1 VNVKRAM
8 GIDYGDV
15 RIGIAISDAMGWT
28 AQGVETI
35 KRQTEEKDLGRI
47 GELIREYDVETLV
60 LGLPK
65 NMNNTIGPRGEMSQ
79 QFAELLQQTFGLP
92 VVLWDER
99 LSTMAAE
106 RMLISAD
113 VSRKKRKQVVDK
125 MAAAIILQN
134 YLDSKSNGK

>member
-1 VNVKRAM
+1 MNDKRAM

-15 RIGIAISDAMGWT
+15 RIGIAVSDLMGWT

-35 KRQTEEKDLGRI
+35 HRKNEEADIGRI
-47 GELIREYDVETLV
+47 GELIREYDVDTIV

-65 NMNNTIGPRGEMSQ
+65 NMNNTIGPRGELSM
-79 QFAELLQQTFGLP
+79 QFAEILREKFGLP

-106 RMLISAD
+106 RMLVSAD

-134 YLDSKSNGK
+134 YLDSKK

>member
-1 VNVKRAM
+1 VNVKRVL

-15 RIGIAISDAMGWT
+15 RIGIAVSDAMGWT

-35 KRQTEEKDLGRI
+35 KRQSEDQDLARI
-47 GELIREYDVETLV
+47 GELIREYDVETVV
-60 LGLPK
+60 LGFPK
-65 NMNNTIGPRGEMSQ
+65 NMNGTIGPRGELSQ
-79 QFAELLQQTFGLP
+79 QFAETLKAKFGLP

-125 MAAAIILQN
+125 MAASIILQN

>member
-1 VNVKRAM
+1 MNDKRAM

-15 RIGIAISDAMGWT
+15 RIGIAVSDLMGWT

-35 KRQTEEKDLGRI
+35 HRKNEEADIGRI
-47 GELIREYDVETLV
+47 GELIREYDVDTIV
-60 LGLPK
+60 LGFPK
-65 NMNNTIGPRGEMSQ
+65 NMNNTIGPRGELSME
-79 QFAELLQQTFGLP
+79 FAEILKEKFGLP

-106 RMLISAD
+106 RMLVSAD

-125 MAAAIILQN
+125 MAAALILQN
-134 YLDSKSNGK
+134 YLDSKK